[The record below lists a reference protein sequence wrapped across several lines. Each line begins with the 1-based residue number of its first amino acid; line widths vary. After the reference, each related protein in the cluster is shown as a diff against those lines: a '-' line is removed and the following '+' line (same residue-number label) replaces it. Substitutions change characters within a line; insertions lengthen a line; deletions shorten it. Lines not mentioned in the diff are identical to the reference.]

1 MSGRQMRAAGFVLS
15 AGIVLL
21 WCITAQAQ
29 PPATVTFHFEDPRL
43 QPAKYTITVHED
55 GTGRFHAEAGP
66 ASPDD
71 TAALPS
77 EGQERPI
84 QVTAPTSE
92 RIFEIARA
100 KKFFNIACDAGDAH
114 LAFTGKKELGYQGSD
129 GHGGCSYNYSK
140 EPKIEWLTTEMQGIA
155 ATLEAGRRLEIEHEH
170 GRLSLDAELE
180 TLENMAQNG
189 QALELGNIAPQLLAI
204 VKDDAVMQRA
214 QKRARHLLAI
224 IDAGG
229 IVTK

>member
-1 MSGRQMRAAGFVLS
+1 MRAARFVLP
-15 AGIVLL
+15 AGLALALCVA
-21 WCITAQAQ
+21 TEAQ
-29 PPATVTFHFEDPRL
+29 PPATVTFHFEDARM

-55 GTGRFHAEAGP
+55 GTGRFHAEGGP
-66 ASPDD
+66 TAADD
-71 TAALPS
+71 IAALPS
-77 EGQERPI
+77 EGQDRPI
-84 QVTAPTSE
+84 QLTAPTTE
-92 RIFEIARA
+92 RIFTTARA
-100 KKFFNIACDAGDAH
+100 KKFFDTACEGGEAH
-114 LAFTGKKELGYQGSD
+114 IAFTGKKELGYQGAD
-129 GHGGCSYNYSK
+129 GHGSCTYNYSK
-140 EPKIEWLTTEMQGIA
+140 DPKIEWLTTEMQGIA

-180 TLENMAQNG
+180 TLESMAQNG

-204 VKDDAVMQRA
+204 VKDDAVLQRA

>member
-1 MSGRQMRAAGFVLS
+1 MRAARLVLP
-15 AGIVLL
+15 AGLALVL
-21 WCITAQAQ
+21 CVAPQAQ
-29 PPATVTFHFEDPRL
+29 PPATITFHFEDPRL

-77 EGQERPI
+77 EGQDRPI
-84 QVTAPTSE
+84 QITAPTTE
-92 RIFEIARA
+92 RIFATARA
-100 KKFFNIACDAGDAH
+100 RKFFDIACENGDAH
-114 LAFTGKKELGYQGSD
+114 LAFTGKKELGYQGAD
-129 GHGGCSYNYSK
+129 GHGGCFYNYSK
-140 EPKIEWLTTEMQGIA
+140 DPKIQWLTTEMQGIA

-180 TLENMAQNG
+180 TLETMAQNG
-189 QALELGNIAPQLLAI
+189 QALELGNIAPQLVAI

-224 IDAGG
+224 FDAGG

>member
-1 MSGRQMRAAGFVLS
+1 MRAARFVLLS
-15 AGIVLL
+15 GFAFLL
-21 WCITAQAQ
+21 NMVAHAQA
-29 PPATVTFHFEDPRL
+29 PATVTFHFEDARM

-55 GTGRFHAEAGP
+55 GTGRFQAEAGLS
-66 ASPDD
+66 SPDD

-77 EGQERPI
+77 EGQDRPI
-84 QVTAPTSE
+84 QITAPTTE
-92 RIFEIARA
+92 RIFATARA
-100 KKFFNIACDAGDAH
+100 KKFFAITCDAGDAH
-114 LAFTGKKELGYQGSD
+114 LAFTGKKELGYQGAD
-129 GHGGCSYNYSK
+129 GHGSCSYNYSK
-140 EPKIEWLTTEMQGIA
+140 DPKIDWLTTEMQGIA

-180 TLENMAQNG
+180 TLEGMAQNG

-204 VKDDAVMQRA
+204 VKDDAVLQRA

>member
-1 MSGRQMRAAGFVLS
+1 MRAARFVLLS
-15 AGIVLL
+15 GFAFLL
-21 WCITAQAQ
+21 CTVAHAQAR
-29 PPATVTFHFEDPRL
+29 ATVTFHFEDARM

-55 GTGRFHAEAGP
+55 GTGRFQAEAGP

-77 EGQERPI
+77 EGQDRPLQI
-84 QVTAPTSE
+84 TAPTTQ
-92 RIFEIARA
+92 RIFATARA
-100 KKFFNIACDAGDAH
+100 KKFFAIACDAGDAH
-114 LAFTGKKELGYQGSD
+114 LAFTGKKELGYQGAD
-129 GHGGCSYNYSK
+129 GHGNCSYNYSK
-140 EPKIEWLTTEMQGIA
+140 DPKIDWLTTEMQGIA

-180 TLENMAQNG
+180 TLEGMAQNG

-204 VKDDAVMQRA
+204 VKDDAVLQRA

>member
-1 MSGRQMRAAGFVLS
+1 MKALQMRAARFVLS
-15 AGIVLL
+15 GLASLL
-21 WCITAQAQ
+21 CLAAQAQ
-29 PPATVTFHFEDPRL
+29 PPATVTFHFEDPRM

-55 GTGRFHAEAGP
+55 GTGRFQAEAGP
-66 ASPDD
+66 TSPDD

-77 EGQERPI
+77 EGQDRPI
-84 QVTAPTSE
+84 QTTAPTTE
-92 RIFEIARA
+92 RIFAIARA
-100 KKFFNIACDAGDAH
+100 KKFFAMACDAGDAH

-140 EPKIEWLTTEMQGIA
+140 DPKIEWLTTEMQGIA

-204 VKDDAVMQRA
+204 VKDDAVLQRA

>member
-1 MSGRQMRAAGFVLS
+1 MRATRFVLLS
-15 AGIVLL
+15 WLAFLL
-21 WCITAQAQ
+21 CMTAHGQ
-29 PPATVTFHFEDPRL
+29 PPATVTFHFEDARM

-55 GTGRFHAEAGP
+55 GTGRFQAEAGP
-66 ASPDD
+66 TSPDD

-77 EGQERPI
+77 EGQDRPI
-84 QVTAPTSE
+84 QITAPTTQ
-92 RIFEIARA
+92 RIFATARA
-100 KKFFNIACDAGDAH
+100 KKFFAIACDAGDAH
-114 LAFTGKKELGYQGSD
+114 LAFTGKKELEYKGSD
-129 GHGGCSYNYSK
+129 GHGSCSYNYSK
-140 EPKIEWLTTEMQGIA
+140 DPKIDWLTTEMQGIA

-180 TLENMAQNG
+180 TLEGMAQNG

-204 VKDDAVMQRA
+204 VKDDAVLQRA